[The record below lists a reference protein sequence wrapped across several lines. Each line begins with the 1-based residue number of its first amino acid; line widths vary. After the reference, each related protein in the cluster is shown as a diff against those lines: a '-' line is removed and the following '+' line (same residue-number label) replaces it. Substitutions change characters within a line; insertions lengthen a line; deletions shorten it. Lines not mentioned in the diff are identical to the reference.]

1 MLLALLAADEVE
13 DPGLLTPRLLVLF
26 KLAFNIGVSAAEFA
40 CALTRESGK
49 ADGNHSPFLC
59 IDAVADLM
67 GLGLLEEVD
76 DLRERGADF
85 FSSILSLCLLI
96 ALLIARPS
104 HLALLRVRV

>member
-26 KLAFNIGVSAAEFA
+26 KLAFNIGVSAAAEFA
-40 CALTRESGK
+40 CALFRES
-49 ADGNHSPFLC
+49 GNHSPFLC
-59 IDAVADLM
+59 IDAVADLT

-85 FSSILSLCLLI
+85 FSSILSLKIKDKLQWP
-96 ALLIARPS
+96 RN
-104 HLALLRVRV
+104 

>member
-1 MLLALLAADEVE
+1 LLLALLAADEVE

-40 CALTRESGK
+40 CALFRES
-49 ADGNHSPFLC
+49 GNHSPFLC
-59 IDAVADLM
+59 IDAVADLT

-104 HLALLRVRV
+104 HALLRVRV